1 MEDDVDVTADDQS
14 PDYGEAESKG
24 PRQPDEAERKLVEK
38 ITKRVREDRAHHA
51 KAFKVMRR
59 DMKIARRGAPDDWPA
74 NNYVANITGRHIN
87 QKTAALYAKN
97 PKAIARRVDKLDFQV
112 WDENEQTL
120 MMALQSVQN
129 GMAMGTDPMTGQP
142 VAAMMDPMF
151 QQSMQI
157 VQDYQQGMQARQVAD
172 KIGRTLEILFSHYTR
187 EQSPLDFKTSMK
199 QLVRRASTC
208 GVGYVK
214 LGFQRE
220 LEQDPQITSRL
231 SDFQAQL
238 RHIERLA
245 EEVMDESE
253 ESKEERETQA
263 RELELAMQ
271 SLQSQ
276 EYVLIREGLI
286 FDFPD
291 STRVIPDKMTR
302 HLTGF
307 VGSRWVTVEHLYTTD
322 EVEELF
328 GVDLGKDYTAYSE
341 DGSSRE
347 SYEPELDLSGGS
359 YEDEARKKD
368 LVCIWEH
375 YDRAA
380 GLVYI
385 VCDGYKAFLREPG
398 APDVYV
404 EDFWPVYALTFNEV
418 EDPECLFPPSDVSL
432 VLDMQNEYNRARQGK
447 REHRQAARP
456 RFASPKGALDDET
469 KVALAAAKPFDVIEF
484 NPASDD
490 PDIRKLIQPIPV
502 PGVDPNLYDNNETM
516 TDIQL
521 VVGAQEASF
530 GAVAKATATE
540 SSIAESSRVASVDSN
555 VDDLD
560 AFLTRVARA
569 SGQILLKE
577 LSPETVT
584 KIAGPGA
591 VWPQVTLDQ
600 IAEEIFLEIEAG
612 SSGKPNQAQEIRNW
626 KEMLPFLI
634 QMPNIQPTWLARETL
649 RRLDDR
655 MDLTE
660 AVTENIP
667 AIVAMNRMAGAAPPP
682 GAMPEDQ
689 GGAGADNAE
698 APPAGPAGT
707 DAPGGNNQQSVM

>member
-1 MEDDVDVTADDQS
+1 MEDEVDVSAGAPA
-14 PDYGEAESKG
+14 PDYDAAEQNG
-24 PRQPDEAERKLVEK
+24 PRQPDEAERKLVAQ
-38 ITKRVREDRAHHA
+38 ITRRVREDRAHHE
-51 KAFKVMRR
+51 KAFKQMRR

-74 NNYVANITGRHIN
+74 NHYVANITGRHIN

-97 PKAIARRVDKLDFQV
+97 PKAIARRAEKLDFQI

-120 MMALQSVQN
+120 MIALQSVQE
-129 GMAMGTDPMTGQP
+129 GMAAGVDPMTGQP
-142 VAAMMDPMF
+142 LAMMDPMF
-151 QQSMQI
+151 QQSMAL
-157 VQDYQQGMQARQVAD
+157 VQDYQQGMQARQMTE
-172 KIGRTLEILFSHYTR
+172 KIGKTLEILFGYFTR
-187 EQSPLDFKTSMK
+187 EQTPLDFKTSMK
-199 QLVRRASTC
+199 QLVRRAATC

-220 LEQDPQITSRL
+220 FEQDPQITSRL
-231 SDFQAQL
+231 ADFQSQL
-238 RHIERLA
+238 RHMQRLTDEVA
-245 EEVMDESE
+245 EETD
-253 ESKEERETQA
+253 REAAEVKQ
-263 RELELAMQ
+263 RELELATR
-271 SLQSQ
+271 SLEEQQ
-276 EYVLIREGLI
+276 YVLIREGLI

-291 STRVIPDKMTR
+291 ATRIIPDRMTR

-307 VGSRWVTVEHLYTTD
+307 VGARWVTVEHLYTCD
-322 EVEELF
+322 EIRELF
-328 GVDLGKDYTAYSE
+328 GVDLGKDYVAYSE
-341 DGSSRE
+341 DGTYRDQE
-347 SYEPELDLSGGS
+347 QPELNLSGGD
-359 YEDEARKKD
+359 YEDEGRKRD
-368 LVCIWEH
+368 LVCVWEH

-380 GLVYI
+380 GLVYL

-418 EDPECLFPPSDVSL
+418 EDPSCLFPPSDVAL
-432 VLDMQNEYNRARQGK
+432 MMDMQNEYNRARQGL

-456 RFASPKGALDDET
+456 RFGSPRGALDDET
-469 KVALAAAKPFDVIEF
+469 KIALATARAFDVIEF
-484 NPASDD
+484 NPLNDD
-490 PDIRKLIQPIPV
+490 ADIRKLVQAIPM
-502 PGVDPNLYDNNETM
+502 PGVDPNLYETGQ
-516 TDIQL
+516 TFSDLQL

-540 SSIAESSRVASVDSN
+540 SSIAESSRIASVDSN

-560 AFLTRVARA
+560 AFLTRLARA

-591 VWPQVTLDQ
+591 VWPQMTLED
-600 IAEEIFLEIEAG
+600 IAQELYLEIEAG

-660 AVTENIP
+660 AITENIP
-667 AIVAMNRMAGAAPPP
+667 AIVALNRTAGSAPAP
-682 GAMPEDQ
+682 GALPEDQ
-689 GGAGADNAE
+689 GGAGADNMSV
-698 APPAGPAGT
+698 PGGPTGS
-707 DAPGGNNQQSVM
+707 DAPMGNNQFQAM